1 VLQAIRSLPAPK
13 DISRDAGALDTEEDG
28 GSTPPAPTFTPSTS
42 AFGSSRTS
50 LDNGGRSGPRRW
62 SPSSCASEL
71 AQHAPRLRCQ
81 HQVALLVIQPQCTS
95 LRPGETPIGTALSPR
110 LPIGMR
116 SQVQVLAGPP
126 TTSAGQSVAV
136 EPAQLLGRCSTVGPR
151 RALLVFASFSSAA
164 PDRPWTA
171 VPCPGGWAGSSQRPV
186 LEAPAAVQPPWGSV
200 PTRPRSVGV
209 TVVEGARRCSRSA
222 SGPRPNRCT
231 KSAPWRRRLLASEA
245 GSRTSARR
253 AACSN
258 AQAATGIA
266 TVTNASWRVR
276 RRIRMPMVISSHLRR
291 WALIAGQALP
301 RKGGLP
307 QRIGRGSPGA

>member
-116 SQVQVLAGPP
+116 SQVQVLAGH
-126 TTSAGQSVAV
+126 
-136 EPAQLLGRCSTVGPR
+136 
-151 RALLVFASFSSAA
+151 
-164 PDRPWTA
+164 
-171 VPCPGGWAGSSQRPV
+171 
-186 LEAPAAVQPPWGSV
+186 QPPQQVRASPSSRRSCWVAALPLV
-200 PTRPRSVGV
+200 PVALCWCSRPSHQQRQTAHGQQSHAQGDGQAAAKDPYSRPRPPFNHHGV
-209 TVVEGARRCSRSA
+209 RFLPGRDRS
-222 SGPRPNRCT
+222 G
-231 KSAPWRRRLLASEA
+231 
-245 GSRTSARR
+245 
-253 AACSN
+253 
-258 AQAATGIA
+258 
-266 TVTNASWRVR
+266 
-276 RRIRMPMVISSHLRR
+276 
-291 WALIAGQALP
+291 
-301 RKGGLP
+301 
-307 QRIGRGSPGA
+307 